1 MARPLVL
8 LLSLLV
14 AVGLAACGR
23 SDHAAGD
30 KGGTPAIG
38 IAKPTDPAEA
48 PALGPPVLFTKN
60 TTRIAGADA
69 ITDAAGASLTA
80 FPSQSTGSRPG
91 VVALADA
98 GDWHAVVLAS
108 VLAAPPVRAA
118 LLLSDGSSVPEATKA
133 ALARLAPPGAAAVG
147 GAQVVRVGA
156 SAARPGGLRT
166 TDLGGR
172 DAAALARAVDAFQS
186 AAAGG
191 PSDRVLV
198 VADDRPALAMPAAA
212 WAAKSGDPVLF
223 TARDRLPADT
233 RRAIAARRAPR
244 IFVLGGPGAVA
255 APVLAQLD
263 RLGTVKR
270 VGTDDPVATAI
281 TLARLSDGGFGWGA
295 VDPGHGFTVART
307 DRPADA
313 AAAGLLATHGQYAPL
328 LLVRRPAP
336 LDPAVESYLLD
347 VQPGYTSDPVRAVYN
362 HGWVLGDERALSA
375 AAQARLDGILEPQPV
390 ADQQPSEPRGSSN
403 P

>member
-1 MARPLVL
+1 MARLLVL
-8 LLSLLV
+8 LATLL
-14 AVGLAACGR
+14 AAGALAACGR
-23 SDHAAGD
+23 SDRAAGD

-38 IAKPTDPAEA
+38 IDKGGDPAEA

-60 TTRIAGADA
+60 TTRIAGADPVA
-69 ITDAAGASLTA
+69 NAAGASLA
-80 FPSQSTGSRPG
+80 VFPSQSTGSRPG

-98 GDWHAVVLAS
+98 GDWRAVVLAS

-118 LLLSDGSSVPEATKA
+118 LLLSEGASVPEVTKV

-147 GAQVVRVGA
+147 GAQLLRVGA
-156 SAARPGGLRT
+156 SAARPSGLRT
-166 TDLGGR
+166 TGLGGR

-186 AAAGG
+186 AAAGR
-191 PSDRVLV
+191 PSTDVLV

-212 WAAKSGDPVLF
+212 WAAKSGDSVLF

-244 IFVLGGPGAVA
+244 IFVLGGPRAVA
-255 APVLAQLD
+255 APVLTQLR

-270 VGTDDPVATAI
+270 VGTDDPVSGAI
-281 TLARLSDGGFGWGA
+281 AFARLSDGGFGWGA
-295 VDPGHGFTVART
+295 VDPGHGYALARA

-313 AAAGLLATHGQYAPL
+313 AAAALLATHGQYAPL
-328 LLVRRPAP
+328 LLVRRATP

-362 HGWVLGDERALSA
+362 HGWVLGDERTLSA

-390 ADQQPSEPRGSSN
+390 ASQQSSAPRGSSN

>member
-8 LLSLLV
+8 LAMLL
-14 AVGLAACGR
+14 AAGAPAACGR
-23 SDHAAGD
+23 SEQATGD
-30 KGGTPAIG
+30 KVGTPAIG
-38 IAKPTDPAEA
+38 IAKGSDPAEA
-48 PALGPPVLFTKN
+48 PVLGPPVLFTKN
-60 TTRIAGADA
+60 TTRIAGADPVA
-69 ITDAAGASLTA
+69 DAAGASLAA

-98 GDWHAVVLAS
+98 GDWHAVVAAS
-108 VLAAPPVRAA
+108 VLAAAPVRAA
-118 LLLSDGSSVPEATKA
+118 LLLSDGSSVPAATKV
-133 ALARLAPPGAAAVG
+133 ALARLKPPGAAAVG
-147 GAQVVRVGA
+147 GAQLVRVGR
-156 SAARPGGLRT
+156 SAARPSGLRT

-172 DAAALARAVDAFQS
+172 DAAGLARAVDAFQS

-191 PSDRVLV
+191 PSSDVLV
-198 VADDRPALAMPAAA
+198 VAADRPALAMPAAA

-244 IFVLGGPGAVA
+244 IFVLGGTGAVA
-255 APVLAQLD
+255 APVLAQLR
-263 RLGTVKR
+263 RLGTVR
-270 VGTDDPVATAI
+270 RIGTDDPVTGAI
-281 TLARLSDGGFGWGA
+281 ALARLSDRGFGWGA
-295 VDPGHGFTVART
+295 VDPGHGYALARA

-313 AAAGLLATHGQYAPL
+313 AAGALLATHGQYAPL
-328 LLVRRPAP
+328 LLVRRAAP

-375 AAQARLDGILEPQPV
+375 AAQARLDGLLEPQPV
-390 ADQQPSEPRGSSN
+390 ADQQPSEPRGSSS